1 MSSTIKQAILSL
13 KNRIADAY
21 TAIVAKGGTLPVTQD
36 SANLP
41 SAIAS
46 IPSGGGTDYLYA
58 ILQGDGTTNINIYSE
73 SVTEL
78 NRGLVRG
85 YSDPYPGIETL
96 ELPNCNKVDAYGFT
110 TVLFYRYGIVKIK
123 LPNCTYFFNG
133 GLSLC
138 DFKYTKT
145 YELGALNSGRSN
157 VLELVGRQNYDSGWF
172 AKDLEYIKLGN
183 GWNISID
190 IANWMA
196 DNIDALTIDNNVRNY
211 IANTAADNSAGAAKS
226 ITMHPRLYAKLSQTT
241 IDIFTAKNWD
251 INLSPNFG

>member
-13 KNRIADAY
+13 KSRIADAY
-21 TAIVAKGGTLPVTQD
+21 TAIVEKGGTLPATQD

-78 NRGLVRG
+78 NRGLARG
-85 YSDPYPGIETL
+85 YSAPVLVETL
-96 ELPNCNKVDAYGFT
+96 ELPNCNKVDAYGFDE
-110 TVLFYRYGIVKIK
+110 LFNRYGIVNIK
-123 LPNCTYFFNG
+123 LPSCTYFNG
-133 GLSLC
+133 GNTSFCL
-138 DFKYTKT
+138 FRFTKT
-145 YELGALNSGRSN
+145 YELGAINSGRTN
-157 VLELVGRQNYDSGWF
+157 VLNLVGNQNYSTNYF
-172 AKDLEYIKLGN
+172 AYDLEYIKLGN
-183 GWNISID
+183 GWDISIN
-190 IANWMA
+190 IANWIA
-196 DNIDALTIDNNVRNY
+196 DNVDALTIDNNVRDY